1 MPPDGERP
9 PPHLADAFFDADSA
23 EFSIRFANDGGPLI
37 VLPRELLPFW
47 EGADKRSGGR
57 VIAAEADEGLGEFA
71 GTDYARACAAGG
83 WVSTIAVGDGHGLI
97 LGADE
102 DFQGVRWLRLAEF
115 PGIMLILPIY
125 AEEDTQQ
132 VLVMALRRTLDEGWR
147 EVFPAFQV
155 ASGELVLLHAAN
167 TGEEVREARDKECAT
182 IGDAIPWQ
190 IEPGLYTV
198 DERLIVLPTLPNSSP
213 LVICRLRPVDAP
225 EPQ

>member
-1 MPPDGERP
+1 MTS
-9 PPHLADAFFDADSA
+9 AFFDTASA
-23 EFSIRFANDGGPLI
+23 EFSIHFVNDGGPLM

-47 EGADKRSGGR
+47 EGADRPSGGR
-57 VIAAEADEGLGEFA
+57 VITTDADEGLGEFA
-71 GTDYARACAAGG
+71 GTDYARACSAGG
-83 WVSTIAVGDGHGLI
+83 WVSTISVGDGHGII
-97 LGADE
+97 LGAEE
-102 DFQGVRWLRLAEF
+102 DFRGVQWLRLAET
-115 PGIMLILPIY
+115 PGTMISLPMY
-125 AEEDTQQ
+125 AEEDTDQ

-167 TGEEVREARDKECAT
+167 TGEEVREARDKECAM

-198 DERLIVLPTLPNSSP
+198 DERLIVLPTLPNPSP
-213 LVICRLRPVDAP
+213 LVICRLRPVVAP